1 MQIGWPSKQALW
13 PERESVTVR
22 PQQSPVTATHEVATE
37 VTTRAVATT
46 ATDALTLQPIA
57 TEHAADCEKAWQ
69 RSLLARVPDG
79 QLAAAVDAMFDY
91 HADVKFFGERTSGMR
106 RASGLGPNHD
116 LDVQF
121 APNRDKVPLVE
132 ISDQVKKECALC
144 KPPFPDE
151 RGLSWR
157 DYVVW
162 PNAFPYLP
170 EAGQH
175 VVVTAAKH
183 VGQGFSP
190 QLLGDM
196 IDYQRFASQQTPVT
210 MHFNGIAG
218 NSQFHLHWQA
228 TREKLPLQRMLDAG
242 TLPLERLHS
251 AGNGHIDSYDRGYY
265 AGLVVTGDKSYVTRW
280 AQLLVEK
287 LDTDPQTRGAYNLLL
302 LHPADGQTR
311 LVVIPRRADDLK
323 PVVNNFGKVGIGAFT
338 LGGTIVVPAP
348 AVPASFGDDIVA
360 AAGKT
365 VVRPGELGWLPA
377 LMQQPTHPMLRA
389 RTAS

>member
-1 MQIGWPSKQALW
+1 MQIGWTSRQALG
-13 PERESVTVR
+13 PERD
-22 PQQSPVTATHEVATE
+22 
-37 VTTRAVATT
+37 RAVVGTQPQVVAASGISATAAPT
-46 ATDALTLQPIA
+46 AASVTDALTLQPIA
-57 TEHAADCEKAWQ
+57 TERAADCKKAWQ

-79 QLAAAVDAMFDY
+79 QLTAAVDAMFDY
-91 HADVKFFGERTSGMR
+91 HADVKFYGERTSGMR
-106 RASGLGPNHD
+106 RETGLGPDHD
-116 LDVQF
+116 LDIQF

-132 ISDQVKKECALC
+132 ISDQAKKECALC
-144 KPPFPDE
+144 KPPFLDE

-170 EAGQH
+170 ESGQH

-196 IDYQRFASQQTPVT
+196 IDYQRCASQPTPVT
-210 MHFNGIAG
+210 MHYNGIAG

-228 TREKLPLQRMLDAG
+228 SREKLPLQRMLDAG
-242 TLPLERLHS
+242 TLPLARLHS
-251 AGNGHIDSYDRGYY
+251 AANGHIDSYDHGYY
-265 AGLVVTGDKSYVTRW
+265 AGLVVSGDKPYVTRW

-287 LDTDPQTRGAYNLLL
+287 LDADPLTRGAYNMLL
-302 LHPADGQTR
+302 LHPADGQAR

-323 PVVNNFGKVGIGAFT
+323 PAVGSFGKVGIGAFT
-338 LGGTIVVPAP
+338 LGGTIVVPRD

-360 AAGKT
+360 AARKT
-365 VVRPGELGWLPA
+365 VVRPAELSWLPE
-377 LMQQPTHPMLRA
+377 LMQQPTHPLLRA